1 MPEGVITALRAQ
13 ERDSQRVN
21 VFIDHTFAIGISL
34 NTLAA
39 EGLFVGKVLDQAAW
53 ARLEASEHHERAFQR
68 ALRFLQ
74 SRPRSTHELRQRLRR
89 AEYPA
94 ATIDAI
100 VQRLTA
106 LGLLDDAE
114 FARLWIENRQ
124 AHRPRGTALLRAELL
139 QKGLDRELVET
150 ALAAARDPTS
160 DTAQAYVAAEAVL
173 ARYAAAPDWHTFER
187 RMGSYL
193 QRRGFRFDTIRP
205 VVRDLW
211 QQIQHD
217 APTSDTE

>member
-1 MPEGVITALRAQ
+1 MPEGVITGLRAQ
-13 ERDSQRVN
+13 ERDPQRVN

-34 NTLAA
+34 NTLAD
-39 EGLFVGKVLDQAAW
+39 EGLFVGKAIDAPTW

-89 AEYPA
+89 AEYPT
-94 ATIDAI
+94 ATIDA
-100 VQRLTA
+100 VVHRLTT

-114 FARLWIENRQ
+114 FARLWIEKRQ
-124 AHRPRGTALLRAELL
+124 SHRPRSAALLRAELL
-139 QKGLDRELVET
+139 QKGLDRELVDM
-150 ALAAARDPTS
+150 ALEAAHDPAD
-160 DTAQAYVAAEAVL
+160 DTAQAYAAAQAVL
-173 ARYAAAPDWHTFER
+173 ARYATAPDWQTFER

-193 QRRGFRFDTIRP
+193 QRRGFRFDTIHP

-217 APTSDTE
+217 APASNSE